1 MMPRAGLLGANHT
14 VTTPS
19 PTATRR
25 LTKADLDVL
34 LTRVGYLLL
43 DHGVDTATIALPDL
57 GVTATLANGRLRA
70 ERTKPAVKLPDTV
83 EDEPQLSMIRACAR
97 PGCHNAFETLTGC
110 FGGGRKAKAY
120 CCHECQQASYRLRAK
135 AAKEASCR
143 TI

>member
-1 MMPRAGLLGANHT
+1 MPRAGLLGANHT

-34 LTRVGYLLL
+34 LTRVGHLLL
-43 DHGVDTATIALPDL
+43 DHGVGTATIALPDL
-57 GVTATLANGRLRA
+57 GVTATLANRRLRVK
-70 ERTKPAVKLPDTV
+70 RIKTPPVLPAVV
-83 EDEPQLSMIRACAR
+83 EDEPQLSLSRVCAR
-97 PGCHNAFETLTGC
+97 PGCHNAFDTLTGH
-110 FGGGRKAKAY
+110 FGGGREAKAY